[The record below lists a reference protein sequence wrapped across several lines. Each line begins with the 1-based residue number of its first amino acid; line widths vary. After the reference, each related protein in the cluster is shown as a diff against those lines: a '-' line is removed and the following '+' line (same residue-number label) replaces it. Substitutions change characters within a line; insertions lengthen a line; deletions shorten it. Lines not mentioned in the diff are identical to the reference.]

1 MASNAQVAR
10 RVAELLM
17 KRPEVRDRA
26 RRARKEG
33 IGLSTKP
40 NAPKLVTIAVA
51 VLLTVLG
58 LAVTE
63 TVSIPPVID
72 LLEQAELTL
81 SESQGWLALLASPVL
96 LVLGSFFRGL

>member
-26 RRARKEG
+26 RRARQDG

-40 NAPKLVTIAVA
+40 NAPKLVTIVVA

-72 LLEQAELTL
+72 ALEQAELTL